1 MTTRSSG
8 RNKPED
14 EFYQR
19 PAWKTLRSSTLRHDG
34 FMCQRHKQLGQ
45 MRPAEHV
52 HHIFPREQYEEY
64 QYEPWNLTSLCFECH
79 NKMHNRFNGK
89 LSKAG
94 MILMR
99 STALQ
104 QGIRITSKPMTILVV
119 GLRGTGK
126 TTYVKEQMDSDS
138 LVYDLDAIAS
148 AFRIG
153 REEYHKAARKMAND
167 FLGGFMAKAHDYCK
181 TVYVIR
187 TAPRLKEFEMI
198 NPDRVVMC
206 TTVKEYLDMDDREGA
221 SKRLEELEG
230 FCKKSGMELLKI

>member
-19 PAWKTLRSSTLRHDG
+19 PAWKTLRSSTLRRDG

-94 MILMR
+94 TILMR

-126 TTYVKEQMDSDS
+126 TTYVKEHMDSDT

-153 REEYHKAARKMAND
+153 HEEYHKAARRMAND
-167 FLGGFMAKAHDYCK
+167 FLAGFVAKAHDYCK

-198 NPDRVVMC
+198 NPDKVVMC
-206 TTVKEYLDMDDREGA
+206 KTVKEVLEMDDREGA
-221 SKRLEELEG
+221 AKRLEEIEK
-230 FCKKSGMELLKI
+230 FCEKSGTELLQI